1 MKIVIVGAGGLVG
14 KEFARQFSN
23 GHQVLALTHSDLD
36 ITDTPHARRIIFNVR
51 PALIINCAVLGVD
64 ACELDPSLASAVNVI
79 GAENL
84 AKAAAEVD
92 AEFLQISS
100 NFVFGGTQKDESFYT
115 GKDVPTPINVYGQ
128 TKLAGERA
136 VFAALRRSF
145 IVRTSWVF
153 GAGKENFFST
163 APRSLHTAKKIR
175 AITDVWASATYVR
188 DLVTRVSEILSRR
201 YYSTYQVVN
210 GGLCSYYDFALE
222 AARILKIPDSDLM
235 QLIEPVKSCELRHR
249 AKRPRYSPMRC
260 TVSEELGL
268 APLRD
273 WRAAL
278 AEYIL
283 ADRSLN
289 KCYPTDLEVMTV

>member
-1 MKIVIVGAGGLVG
+1 MKILIVGAGGLVG

-36 ITDTPHARRIIFNVR
+36 ITDAPDVRRIIRNES
-51 PALIINCAVLGVD
+51 PALVINCAVLGVD
-64 ACELDPSLASAVNVI
+64 ACELDPSLAWAVNVT

-84 AKAAAEVD
+84 ARVAADVD

-100 NFVFGGTQKDESFYT
+100 NLVFGSTRTDDSFYT
-115 GKDVPTPINVYGQ
+115 VKDVPNPINVYGQ

-136 VFAALRRSF
+136 AVAASRRSF

-153 GAGKENFFST
+153 GAGKDSFFST
-163 APRSLHTAKKIR
+163 APRSVHAAKKIR
-175 AITDVWASATYVR
+175 AITDAWASATYVC
-188 DLVTRVSEILSRR
+188 DLVSRVREILTYR
-201 YYSTYQVVN
+201 YYSTYHVVN
-210 GGLCSYYDFALE
+210 DGLCSYYDFALE
-222 AARILKIPDSDLM
+222 AARILKIPDSDLT
-235 QLIEPVKSCELRHR
+235 QLIEPVKFCDFRLQ

-278 AEYIL
+278 AEYIVG
-283 ADRSLN
+283 DSSLN
-289 KCYPTDLEVMTV
+289 KCQ

>member
-1 MKIVIVGAGGLVG
+1 MKILIVGAGGLVG
-14 KEFARQFSN
+14 SEFARQFSN
-23 GHQVLALTHSDLD
+23 GHQVLAPTRSELD
-36 ITDTPHARRIIFNVR
+36 ITDTPGVRRTILDESPV
-51 PALIINCAVLGVD
+51 LVINCAVLGVD
-64 ACELDPSLASAVNVI
+64 ACELDPTLAWAVNVA

-84 AKAAAEVD
+84 AKAAAAVD

-100 NFVFGGTQKDESFYT
+100 NFVFDGKRALNSFYT
-115 GKDVPTPINVYGQ
+115 VKAVPSPINVYGQ

-136 VFAALRRSF
+136 VTAALRRSF

-163 APRSLHTAKKIR
+163 APRSLHAAKKIR
-175 AITDVWASATYVR
+175 AITDAWASATYVR
-188 DLVTRVSEILSRR
+188 DLVSRVREILTFRN
-201 YYSTYQVVN
+201 YSIYHVVN
-210 GGLCSYYDFALE
+210 DGLCSYYDFALE
-222 AARILKIPDSDLM
+222 VARILKIPDSDLT
-235 QLIEPVKSCELRHR
+235 QLIEPVKLCDLRLQ
-249 AKRPRYSPMRC
+249 AKRPGYSPMRC

-283 ADRSLN
+283 ADSSLN
-289 KCYPTDLEVMTV
+289 KCQ

>member
-1 MKIVIVGAGGLVG
+1 MKILIAGAGGLVG
-14 KEFARQFSN
+14 KEFARQFSS
-23 GHQVLALTHSDLD
+23 GHQVLPLTHSDLD
-36 ITDTPHARRIIFNVR
+36 ITDSHAIRRVVFDER
-51 PALIINCAVLGVD
+51 PELIINCAVLGVD
-64 ACELDPSLASAVNVI
+64 ACELDPLLAWSVNVV

-84 AKAAAEVD
+84 AKTSAAID

-100 NFVFGGTQKDESFYT
+100 NFVFGGTRKDDSFYT
-115 GKDVPTPINVYGQ
+115 VKDVPTPINVYGQ

-136 VFAALRRSF
+136 VVAASRRSF

-153 GAGKENFFST
+153 GAGKGNFFST
-163 APRSLHTAKKIR
+163 APRSLYAAKKIR
-175 AITDVWASATYVR
+175 AITDAWASATYVR
-188 DLVTRVSEILSRR
+188 DLVSRVREILTFR
-201 YYSTYQVVN
+201 YYSTYHVVN
-210 GGLCSYYDFALE
+210 DGLCSYYDFVLE
-222 AARILKIPDSDLM
+222 AARILKIPDSDLT
-235 QLIEPVKSCELRHR
+235 QLIEPVKLCDLRLQ

-283 ADRSLN
+283 ADSSLN
-289 KCYPTDLEVMTV
+289 KCQ

>member
-1 MKIVIVGAGGLVG
+1 MKILIVGAGGLVG
-14 KEFARQFSN
+14 KEFARQFSH

-36 ITDTPHARRIIFNVR
+36 ITDTPDVRRIVLTES
-51 PALIINCAVLGVD
+51 PALVINCAVLGVD
-64 ACELDPSLASAVNVI
+64 ACELDPSLACAVNVI

-84 AKAAAEVD
+84 AKAAADVD

-100 NFVFGGTQKDESFYT
+100 NFVFGGTRKDDSFYT
-115 GKDVPTPINVYGQ
+115 VKDVPTPINVYGQ

-136 VFAALRRSF
+136 VVAASLGSF

-153 GAGKENFFST
+153 GEGKGNFFST
-163 APRSLHTAKKIR
+163 APRSLYAAKKIR
-175 AITDVWASATYVR
+175 AITDAWASATYVR
-188 DLVTRVSEILSRR
+188 DLVSRVHEILTFR
-201 YYSTYQVVN
+201 YYSTYHVVN
-210 GGLCSYYDFALE
+210 DGLCSYYDFALE
-222 AARILKIPDSDLM
+222 AGRILKIPDSDLM
-235 QLIEPVKSCELRHR
+235 HLIEPVKLCDLRLQ

-278 AEYIL
+278 AEHIL
-283 ADRSLN
+283 ADSSLN
-289 KCYPTDLEVMTV
+289 KCQ